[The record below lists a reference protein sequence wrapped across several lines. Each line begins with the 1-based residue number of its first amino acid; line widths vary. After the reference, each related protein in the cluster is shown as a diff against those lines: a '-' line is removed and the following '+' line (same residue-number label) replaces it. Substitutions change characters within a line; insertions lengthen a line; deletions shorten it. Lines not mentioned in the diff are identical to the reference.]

1 MGQVRTGMM
10 RTRLELAAERPGL
23 RRGFTLVELTVVI
36 TIIGIILTFLLVAA
50 NDARRRAE
58 EDATLA
64 LITKLEGGV
73 NDRLDALLQTRPDP
87 NAAHFY
93 MAGIYRV
100 GDKDANNDNPVP
112 IGTGPPPV
120 GPYNPGSP
128 FGSAFTRAQ
137 VFAWYDYIKSEL
149 PDVFFVQNT
158 TGPYPLNFA
167 FPATNG
173 GTTGGYPGATIDQAG
188 LGNFMLP
195 IGNSVTGPP
204 SATLP
209 FIPGYGAANRWN
221 PEGTGIY
228 GASYFAAAGVYKN
241 LGYLPTGYDGIDNDG
256 NGLIDDWA
264 EGVNGPP
271 SYSSP
276 NPTVL
281 ATVQSNLAA
290 HQHNTA
296 RSETLYAILVEG
308 VGPLGSVFSRD
319 DFSDRE
325 VKDTDGDGLPEFVD
339 AWGQPL
345 QFFRWPLLYNSQTQK
360 GQVIDYWDYTQT
372 PPVSSALE
380 LFNPPYRSVFEAREQ
395 DPLDPNQQLVAPAWW
410 SSSAG
415 PPPANPSSPFATTG
429 PPATALTGTAGSVGG
444 SGGVVA
450 FAYFFHRLTEPFQN
464 TGTPGFQWDRASPV
478 YPQGTLGLG
487 YRRAFFSKPL
497 IVSSGPDQQL
507 GIYLLY
513 PSLVFPNPLPLN
525 AANLINYENNAI
537 PFDPNLFGGNETI
550 PAGTIPVGS
559 TSYQLRENGR
569 DDISNQNRQAI
580 GGPGGS

>member
-1 MGQVRTGMM
+1 M
-10 RTRLELAAERPGL
+10 RRRAELAAEHPG
-23 RRGFTLVELTVVI
+23 RRLGFTLVELLVVI
-36 TIIGIILTFLLVAA
+36 TIIGVILAFLLVAA

-87 NAAHFY
+87 NLAHLY
-93 MAGIYRV
+93 MAGIYPA
-100 GDKDANNDNPVP
+100 GYTTPMSQA
-112 IGTGPPPV
+112 
-120 GPYNPGSP
+120 S
-128 FGSAFTRAQ
+128 TRAQ

-149 PDVFFVQNT
+149 PDVFFVQNFNP
-158 TGPYPLNFA
+158 GPTNYPLNFA

-173 GTTGGYPGATIDQAG
+173 GTIGGYPGTTIDQQG

-195 IGNSVTGPP
+195 IGNSVAGPMP
-204 SATLP
+204 T
-209 FIPGYGAANRWN
+209 GYGAGNLSN
-221 PEGTGIY
+221 TVGTGIF
-228 GASYFAAAGVYKN
+228 GASYFAAAGLYKN

-256 NGLIDDWA
+256 NGQIDEWN
-264 EGVNGPP
+264 EGVN
-271 SYSSP
+271 ST
-276 NPTVL
+276 NKAL
-281 ATVQSNLAA
+281 VQSNLAA

-308 VGPLGSVFSRD
+308 VGPLGSVFNRD

-372 PPVSSALE
+372 PPQSEPVE
-380 LFNPPYRSVFEAREQ
+380 WFNPPYRSVFENREQ
-395 DPLDPNQQLVAPAWW
+395 DPLDPNQQLMAPAWW
-410 SSSAG
+410 SSAAA
-415 PPPANPSSPFATTG
+415 ANPSSPFATTG